1 MCSFSVGRRALR
13 LGLGLVVG
21 ACMLLV
27 SAAPGSAKATRTA
40 QRSSHNRTAQRSSHN
55 WVATWAAA
63 VQAPSSVSL
72 STFGE
77 PASLTVSGLD
87 DQTVR
92 NIVFTSVGGQVARIH
107 LSNTF
112 GTQPLVV
119 GSATMGV
126 ELAAAQLVPGTIRSV
141 TFNGRSS
148 VTIPA
153 GGQAISD
160 PVRLAVHPLEDLAVS
175 LYLPNAT
182 GPATNHFASQQTNYV
197 ASGDQT
203 AQAPPTAYS
212 ALASIPP
219 GGSSWFYVSGVDVRP
234 SRASGATVVAFGD
247 SITDGWQS
255 QIGAND
261 RWPSLLA
268 KRLVAALGDRAP
280 GIVDEGIGGNRVLN
294 DSPCFGQS
302 ALTRFGRD
310 VLSVPNVRDVILLE
324 GINDI
329 GFSQQPNTGCSVP
342 NTNVSA
348 EQIINGYR
356 QIIALAHTHGLKIFG
371 GTLVPFKGAAYWSP
385 AAEVKRDTVNNWILT
400 SHAFDGVV
408 DFARA
413 TEDPYD
419 PQYLDPAYNSGD
431 NLHPNDA
438 GYQAMANA
446 INLAMLVHQ

>member
-1 MCSFSVGRRALR
+1 MCSFSLGRRALR
-13 LGLGLVVG
+13 LAFGLVVG

-27 SAAPGSAKATRTA
+27 AAAPGSAKATRTA
-40 QRSSHNRTAQRSSHN
+40 HRSSRH

-63 VQAPSSVSL
+63 VQEPSSVAL

-77 PASLTVSGLD
+77 PTSLTVSGFD
-87 DQTVR
+87 NQTVR
-92 NIVFTSVGGQVARIH
+92 NIVFTSVGGQVARVH

-112 GTQPLVV
+112 GTRPLVV
-119 GSATMGV
+119 GSATVGV
-126 ELAAAQLVPGTIRSV
+126 ELSAAQLVPGTIRSV
-141 TFNGRSS
+141 TFNGQSS

-153 GGQAISD
+153 GGEAVSD
-160 PVRLAVHPLEDLAVS
+160 PVRLAVHPLEDLAIS
-175 LYLPNAT
+175 LYLPTAT

-197 ASGDQT
+197 ASGDLT
-203 AQAPPTAYS
+203 AQQAPASYS

-234 SRASGATVVAFGD
+234 SRSAGHTVVAFGD

-255 QIGAND
+255 QIDAND

-280 GIVDEGIGGNRVLN
+280 GTVDEGIGGNRVLN

-329 GFSQQPNTGCSVP
+329 GFSQQPNTGCSAP

-348 EQIINGYR
+348 EQIINGYQ
-356 QIIALAHTHGLKIFG
+356 QIIALAHAHGLKIFG

-385 AAEVKRDTVNNWILT
+385 AAEVKRETVNNWILT
-400 SHAFDGVV
+400 SHAFDGVI
-408 DFARA
+408 DFAKA
-413 TEDPYD
+413 TQDPYD
-419 PQYLDPAYNSGD
+419 PQYLDPTYNSGD

-446 INLAMLVHQ
+446 INLTMLVH